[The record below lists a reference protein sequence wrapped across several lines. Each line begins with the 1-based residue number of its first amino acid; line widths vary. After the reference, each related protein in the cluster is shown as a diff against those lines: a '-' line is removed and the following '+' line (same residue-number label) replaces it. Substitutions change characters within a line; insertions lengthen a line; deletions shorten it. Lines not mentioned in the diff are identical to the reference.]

1 MTWFVDAYAFL
12 AKGGPVM
19 VPLIVCSIVSLAVM
33 AERFFTLRDARR
45 GALGLAD
52 NVTDL
57 LKRGEP
63 EKAMKLCASR
73 HGPAPAILL
82 SGLDHRKEDLS
93 VAERAMTETAA
104 RELPRLHMRL
114 SILDTI
120 VTIAPLLG
128 LLGTVTG
135 MIRSFHVISTRE
147 GISTPTAITG
157 GVAEALIATAT
168 GLAIAIFTLV
178 GYNYLNEQV
187 QRVVCS
193 AEEDS
198 ARLLRVLG
206 EIKEEKNEISA
217 LRA

>member
-1 MTWFVDAYAFL
+1 MSWFADAYTFL

-19 VPLIVCSIVSLAVM
+19 VPLMLCSIVSMAVM
-33 AERFFTLRDARR
+33 AEKLLKLREARD
-45 GALGLAD
+45 GASGLAEEICAF
-52 NVTDL
+52 

-63 EKAMKLCASR
+63 QRATAACEAR
-73 HGPAPAILL
+73 RGPAPAILL
-82 SGLDHRKEDLS
+82 TGLEHRKEDATA
-93 VAERAMTETAA
+93 AERAMTETAA
-104 RELPRLHMRL
+104 REIPGLHTRL

-147 GISTPTAITG
+147 GMSAPTAITG

-178 GYNYLNEQV
+178 GYNYLNELV
-187 QRVVCS
+187 ARVIS
-193 AEEDS
+193 SIEES
-198 ARLLRVLG
+198 TAHLLRIMAELR
-206 EIKEEKNEISA
+206 EEKDEVTA